1 MNDTAII
8 IPCYNE
14 EECIGGLLS
23 EIETHLSGVDIVV
36 IDDGSK
42 DTTSAQAKAAGAVVL
57 HLAHNLGVGG
67 AVQAGFIYCFN
78 AGYKRV
84 VRIDGDGQH
93 PPSEIRKLLEASD
106 KSDADMVIGSRFL
119 GEGDFKSTTVRFL
132 GIKILASMISWICR
146 KKVTD
151 PTSGFFVV
159 KRKLLYYF
167 SHRYPEDY
175 PEPEALALL
184 RRQGYDYH
192 EVGVTFRPRLHGN
205 SSIRKWGTFYYAL
218 KVGLALLVGRARP
231 VDRRF
236 ARHAIQDNIYG

>member
-14 EECIGGLLS
+14 EENIGPLLQ
-23 EIETHLSGVDIVV
+23 EIKAHIGNVDIVV
-36 IDDGSK
+36 IDDGSR
-42 DTTSAQAKAAGAVVL
+42 DTTSAEAGNEGAVVL
-57 HLAHNLGVGG
+57 QLAHNIGVGG
-67 AVQAGFIYCFN
+67 AVQAGFIYCFDH
-78 AGYKRV
+78 GYRKV

-93 PPSEIRKLLEASD
+93 PPAEIGKLITTMERMD
-106 KSDADMVIGSRFL
+106 VDIVIGSRFL
-119 GEGDFKSTTVRFL
+119 GDGHFKSTAIRYM
-132 GIKILASMISWICR
+132 GIKILASMMSIICR

-159 KRKLLYYF
+159 SRKLMYYF
-167 SHRYPEDY
+167 SRRYPEDY

-184 RRQGYDYH
+184 RRQGYDFH
-192 EVGVTFRPRLHGN
+192 EIGVKFRPRLHGD

-231 VDRRF
+231 VDGRY
-236 ARHAIQDNIYG
+236 ARHAIQDDI